1 MISCNAL
8 LCNCFVLSKS
18 GADLSCFVIFFSSII
33 SKMKGGFVRNPV
45 SIFTVIVSCIFLLV
59 ITDCGEKAASDVELA
74 KATRHMANSF
84 MEELKTELYAAI
96 EDSGVVAAIAVCAER
111 APEIS
116 NRYSSLPGW
125 TVKRVS
131 AKYRNPNNAPD
142 EFEKESLEILENRPA
157 TAGDEYF
164 SWVDENGKK
173 SFRFMKVIKM
183 KARCL
188 KCHGDKGKFDDDLL
202 TILEEKYPDDQATGF
217 KLDEQ
222 RGAFSVT
229 VKWPEGKAVFDS
241 VMTSL

>member
-1 MISCNAL
+1 MRN
-8 LCNCFVLSKS
+8 
-18 GADLSCFVIFFSSII
+18 VIGICT
-33 SKMKGGFVRNPV
+33 V
-45 SIFTVIVSCIFLLV
+45 SAFCIFLLV
-59 ITDCGEKAASDVELA
+59 VTDCGEKAASDTELA
-74 KATRHMANSF
+74 AASRHVVNSF
-84 MEELKTELYAAI
+84 MEELKTELYAAL
-96 EDSGVVAAIAVCAER
+96 EDSGVIEAVKICSEK

-116 NRYSSLPGW
+116 ARYSSLPGW

-131 AKYRNPNNAPD
+131 ARYRNPNNGPD

-164 SWVDENGKK
+164 TWIEENGEK
-173 SFRFMKVIKM
+173 SFRFMKVIQM

-188 KCHGDKGKFDDDLL
+188 KCHGDKSKFSDDLL
-202 TILEEKYPDDQATGF
+202 KIVEEEYPDDQATGF

-241 VMTSL
+241 VTASM